1 MGCAVVGVRCVV
13 GWQTVQTYTAEYC
26 FTGELQA
33 VAEML
38 KPRMMKREAAR
49 RREATTRVTLRGVLR
64 R

>member
-1 MGCAVVGVRCVV
+1 LQA
-13 GWQTVQTYTAEYC
+13 YTAEYC

-38 KPRMMKREAAR
+38 KPRMMKREDAR